1 MERAGDGEKK
11 IDKELSVSRV
21 GVDSLSFDDL
31 QKGKQETDLNI
42 DAAPINAP
50 GVECDA
56 MADKKET
63 TSPDLVDDIQQHL
76 GGYGRYQILIFLLLS
91 LVYMRGGWHVWIS
104 IYQGWTPTFHCKRSP
119 GLNLNDS
126 VPYYEENGQLVFSQ
140 CDQYV
145 NLTLNNKTEACTN
158 GWEYLWESS
167 YTSIVSEYNL
177 VCADSYQNELT
188 STMYMVGSAVG
199 VLTLTPLADRFGTK
213 SVMLVSLWSQ
223 AVFGTVLIWSS
234 NIIVF
239 CLWKFLIGL
248 TNMTIA
254 LNVFVLMTETFD
266 ANHRTI
272 PIIALEFFWS
282 FGIMSLALLGYLI
295 PDWKDLELT
304 IALPINILSVSFIFI
319 IPEPLPFLLSK
330 GKVKKAKKV
339 IALFLKVNR
348 LPNIPEV
355 EQKLSAFQS
364 KNNNLNAAADSDV
377 TRDPSDKNVPPPKVY
392 TVFSLFRTPKL
403 RMISIIMFYLFLVN
417 SLSYFGIMFNTP
429 ALNGDRFLNLCMLGL
444 VEIPANVLAL
454 FFNKNLGRRRSISLF
469 LLICAVAN
477 LIVIFIPD
485 TAEGIDPEKLK
496 TALVLIGKFGIT
508 GSYSTIY
515 LYAAEL
521 FPTIVRNQAV
531 GASSFFENIGSI
543 AAPNMVYA
551 NNSLNNLPLVLFG
564 GMTIVGCGLV
574 LLLPE
579 TLDRPLPQTIEDVE
593 RNIPSQKQIK
603 TPSI

>member
-1 MERAGDGEKK
+1 MELAGDVETK

-21 GVDSLSFDDL
+21 GVDNLSFDDL
-31 QKGKQETDLNI
+31 QKGKQETDLNV

-56 MADKKET
+56 KADKKEM

-104 IYQGWTPTFHCKRSP
+104 IYQGWTPTFHCKKSP

-126 VPYYEENGQLVFSQ
+126 VPYYEESGQLVYSQ

-188 STMYMVGSAVG
+188 STMYMVGSAIG

-223 AVFGTVLIWSS
+223 AVFATVLIWSS

-239 CLWKFLIGL
+239 CFLKFLIGL

-266 ANHRTI
+266 ASHRTI

-319 IPEPLPFLLSK
+319 IPESLPFLLSK

-377 TRDPSDKNVPPPKVY
+377 TRDPSDRNVPPPKVY

-403 RMISIIMFYLFLVN
+403 RIISIIMFYLFLVN

-429 ALNGDRFLNLCMLGL
+429 ALNGDRFLNLCLLGL

-454 FFNKNLGRRRSISLF
+454 FFNKTYANVMILF
-469 LLICAVAN
+469 EL
-477 LIVIFIPD
+477 
-485 TAEGIDPEKLK
+485 AEGIDAEKLK

-515 LYAAEL
+515 LYAAEV

-551 NNSLNNLPLVLFG
+551 NNSLNNLPLGIFG

-579 TLDRPLPQTIEDVE
+579 TLDRPLPQTIEDAE